1 MMSRLKEARSTLVT
15 RRTTFGVSAAC
26 VFAAGVATAP
36 AAGQEAHAHT
46 NRLIRETSPYLL
58 QHAHNPVDWYAWGP
72 EAFEAA
78 RSQDKPIFL
87 SIGYSTCYWCHVME
101 RESFEKEDIA
111 ALMNRHFIS
120 IKVDREERPDVD
132 DIYMAAVQ
140 AMAGRGGWPMSIFL
154 VPRTLEPFKGG
165 TYFPPTARYGK
176 PSFRELL
183 TSANREWTSDRAGV
197 TQRAG
202 DIVVRLRRRL
212 EATYR
217 PQSIGQAQVNQAVAS
232 ILAGYDRVNG
242 GFGRGR
248 TKFPQPARLELIL
261 GAAWDDPTARA
272 ALLHTLDRM
281 AMGGIY
287 DQVGGGFH
295 RYSTDARWL
304 VPHFEKMLYDNAQ
317 LALVYTRAHERTG
330 DEFYGDVARETLDY
344 VLREMTGPD
353 GWFSSAQDA
362 EVNAREGQSYVWTPA
377 EIREALS
384 FGGLEEHTDFV
395 LDVYGLAGGT
405 NFRDPHHR
413 NEGARNILYLSQR
426 PAVTA
431 RRLGM
436 SLDDFNVRLRWVN
449 EALLMA
455 RDERDQP
462 HLDDKVLVEWNGLMI
477 VALVEAARVLDEPRY
492 LEAAERAGRFLL
504 SRLRVDTGELARTW
518 RGGTAQIPAFS
529 GDYAQFIAG
538 LIALHR
544 STPEFD
550 EGTRTKWLIHARR
563 LADEAKGL
571 FQDPAGGAYYDT
583 RPDQSDLFV
592 RTTSMRDSVI
602 PSANSTMLANLLDLH
617 EITAEQSYLDDAAAA
632 LSGLS
637 SRLRSS
643 PASLPV
649 AVLALKRFLD
659 RYPDRVPG
667 GTPAAGAI
675 AAAPLKDPV
684 AIGVS
689 SETVA
694 VGPQNPGRFE
704 VTLRI
709 DEGYHV
715 NAHEPGLDELVGLT
729 IQVVG
734 RGLKL
739 AADYP
744 RGETFRTRAFSDDD
758 IRVYTG
764 TVTIPVTLTR
774 TAPISG
780 TPRFVLTYQVCT
792 DEVCLRPARALLP
805 VTVTAGD

>member
-1 MMSRLKEARSTLVT
+1 
-15 RRTTFGVSAAC
+15 
-26 VFAAGVATAP
+26 
-36 AAGQEAHAHT
+36 
-46 NRLIRETSPYLL
+46 
-58 QHAHNPVDWYAWGP
+58 
-72 EAFEAA
+72 
-78 RSQDKPIFL
+78 
-87 SIGYSTCYWCHVME
+87 
-101 RESFEKEDIA
+101 
-111 ALMNRHFIS
+111 
-120 IKVDREERPDVD
+120 
-132 DIYMAAVQ
+132 
-140 AMAGRGGWPMSIFL
+140 
-154 VPRTLEPFKGG
+154 
-165 TYFPPTARYGK
+165 
-176 PSFRELL
+176 
-183 TSANREWTSDRAGV
+183 
-197 TQRAG
+197 
-202 DIVVRLRRRL
+202 
-212 EATYR
+212 
-217 PQSIGQAQVNQAVAS
+217 
-232 ILAGYDRVNG
+232 
-242 GFGRGR
+242 
-248 TKFPQPARLELIL
+248 
-261 GAAWDDPTARA
+261 
-272 ALLHTLDRM
+272 
-281 AMGGIY
+281 
-287 DQVGGGFH
+287 
-295 RYSTDARWL
+295 
-304 VPHFEKMLYDNAQ
+304 
-317 LALVYTRAHERTG
+317 
-330 DEFYGDVARETLDY
+330 
-344 VLREMTGPD
+344 
-353 GWFSSAQDA
+353 
-362 EVNAREGQSYVWTPA
+362 
-377 EIREALS
+377 
-384 FGGLEEHTDFV
+384 
-395 LDVYGLAGGT
+395 
-405 NFRDPHHR
+405 
-413 NEGARNILYLSQR
+413 
-426 PAVTA
+426 
-431 RRLGM
+431 M
-436 SLDDFNVRLRWVN
+436 SLDDFNVQLRWVN

-492 LEAAERAGRFLL
+492 LEAAERAGRFML

-544 STPEFD
+544 STPEFG

-571 FQDPAGGAYYDT
+571 FQDSVSGAYYDT

-667 GTPAAGAI
+667 GTPAAAAI

-805 VTVTAGD
+805 VTVTATD